1 MSSRGRSG
9 AYMAASLPSVRALV
23 LGRRRPLGAQLAP
36 RQTLPY
42 VLIFKIAIFLH
53 FLQEQNGHA
62 YPPPQDPTQPF
73 SCCLGPSGPG
83 PGLTWMTAAVTGP
96 SVSLLLFPT
105 LEQKPD
111 PCPAAPPPPT
121 RSAPSPTSGP
131 PQCCWLRQSRWLTA
145 SPWLSGAHAH
155 RFVSL
160 RDTLDELNRGF
171 QSLASCCRP
180 AGRDTPQAPAV
191 LQTPVRGRQGLV
203 ESRVSLP
210 AGPED
215 KKVGSPLAAQW
226 IHCCLVY
233 SSCSGLPTCRPQIP
247 ATAK

>member
-1 MSSRGRSG
+1 MGLDFQRHPQPEPPSNVVAKPLPDGGRSGLLSAPLLAWGLCMSSRGRSG

-42 VLIFKIAIFLH
+42 VLIFKIAMFLH

-73 SCCLGPSGPG
+73 SCCLSPSGPG

-191 LQTPVRGRQGLV
+191 LQTPVRGR
-203 ESRVSLP
+203 
-210 AGPED
+210 
-215 KKVGSPLAAQW
+215 
-226 IHCCLVY
+226 
-233 SSCSGLPTCRPQIP
+233 
-247 ATAK
+247 